1 MRTPASIAGHPI
13 HPMVV
18 PVAIGGF
25 LLSFVFD
32 IVCLVTG
39 AMDPWPTVAYYTM
52 IGGIVGALI
61 AAVFGFTDLLSLPA
75 GTTRHVGLTH
85 MGINL
90 TVVVL
95 YIVNAW
101 LRHGNPTSLKLP
113 MLLSLPAGHTRH
125 IGLTHMGINL
135 TVVVLYAIN
144 AWLRHGN
151 PESLKL
157 PMLLSL
163 VGVLLLVVSGWLG
176 GKMVFE
182 AGVGVS
188 GGEIPAT
195 PQRPARHVEA

>member
-18 PVAIGGF
+18 PIAIGGF

-32 IVCLVTG
+32 IVCLTTG
-39 AMDPWPTVAYYTM
+39 AVDPWATVAYYTM

-75 GTTRHVGLTH
+75 GYTRQVGLTH

-95 YIVNAW
+95 YAV
-101 LRHGNPTSLKLP
+101 
-113 MLLSLPAGHTRH
+113 
-125 IGLTHMGINL
+125 
-135 TVVVLYAIN
+135 N

-157 PMLLSL
+157 PMILSL
-163 VGVLLLVVSGWLG
+163 IGVLLLIVSGWLG

-188 GGEIPAT
+188 AGEAPAT
-195 PQRPARHVEA
+195 PERPGRRIEA